1 MEHAKSYRD
10 ENDGS
15 RVRVVFCSVC
25 GKEGLQLAQEP
36 NCPGEFVDNSAPKSK
51 QSKVDVRKFVLDLD
65 NKSEQK

>member
-15 RVRVVFCSVC
+15 RVRVAFCSIC
-25 GKEGLQLAQEP
+25 GKEGLQLITEP
-36 NCPGEFVDNSAPKSK
+36 NCPGEFVDNLSSNT
-51 QSKVDVRKFVLDLD
+51 LD

>member
-15 RVRVVFCSVC
+15 RVRLVFCSVC
-25 GKEGLQLAQEP
+25 GKEGIELVKDP
-36 NCPGEFVDNSAPKSK
+36 NCPGEFVDN
-51 QSKVDVRKFVLDLD
+51 DLD